1 MKTTNPVNQA
11 QCPHCQSIFSVS
23 QEEIRLALG
32 AVRCGECIKIFNASY
47 HLIDAEH
54 LANAPYNNADTDH
67 IYNEPD
73 AFTID
78 SNLTYLDPNLASY
91 DERAAALK
99 KQFSLPTLQ
108 EPVQQPSRQTQF
120 ANPAEPMQ
128 GHQNTLETET
138 EKPAFGEGAYNLKG
152 YSEKEY
158 SEGYS
163 EKEHSEQNDSKK
175 SFQEHYF
182 QEQDYD
188 KYDDYEEEALDRWR
202 RILSTYFKK
211 ITPPMMAGIFLLL
224 ATVVTSSWLFIN
236 QAPPVYYAFTDVQLV
251 ASSNNKVNIHF
262 KINNTTRENLP
273 LPNLTIQLLNLS
285 LQPVSSEFV
294 LATELKPYVTELAA
308 AATLEMQVSV
318 ERPTIFVQ
326 GAHIQAHLNDSKL

>member
-32 AVRCGECIKIFNASY
+32 AVRCGECMKIFNASY

-54 LANAPYNNADTDH
+54 LANAPYNNADNADTDH

-108 EPVQQPSRQTQF
+108 EPVQQPSSRQTQF
-120 ANPAEPMQ
+120 TNLAEPMQ
-128 GHQNTLETET
+128 GHQNTLETE
-138 EKPAFGEGAYNLKG
+138 KPAFGEGAYNL
-152 YSEKEY
+152 
-158 SEGYS
+158 EGY
-163 EKEHSEQNDSKK
+163 SEQNDSKK

-224 ATVVTSSWLFIN
+224 ATVITSSWLFIN